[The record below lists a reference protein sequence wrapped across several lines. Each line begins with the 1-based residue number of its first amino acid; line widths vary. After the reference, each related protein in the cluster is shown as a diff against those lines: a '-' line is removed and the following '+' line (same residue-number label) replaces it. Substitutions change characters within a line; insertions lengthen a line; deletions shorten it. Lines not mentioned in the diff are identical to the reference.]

1 MAVENTK
8 AFRQLV
14 EVFMAEANLHGW
26 PASQRAATSIL
37 SRRVEQ
43 GAALLRVKPATVLG
57 THLGE
62 DQVRDMVRDLIPLV
76 VADGGTGRDDEPDV
90 LVSRDLAG
98 RLVADLGQAGR
109 FAASHRDHL
118 PEAGLHNVVADAC
131 VILGAA
137 ISEST
142 GDRVAV
148 PGYGLRLAR
157 RALHLA
163 ANGITSGWILALAE
177 TGPDTLEE
185 LTAGVQARLLA
196 MVEEVTQLLP
206 ELPPPRVHGAGG

>member
-1 MAVENTK
+1 MAVENTE
-8 AFRQLV
+8 AFRRLV

-26 PASQRAATSIL
+26 PASDRAATVIL

-57 THLGE
+57 TYLGE

-118 PEAGLHNVVADAC
+118 PEAGLHNVVADEC

-137 ISEST
+137 ISESLVIGWQYLGT
-142 GDRVAV
+142 GSGSPGGPCTSLQTESPQDGAWHLPRRV
-148 PGYGLRLAR
+148 RTHWR
-157 RALHLA
+157 
-163 ANGITSGWILALAE
+163 S
-177 TGPDTLEE
+177 
-185 LTAGVQARLLA
+185 
-196 MVEEVTQLLP
+196 
-206 ELPPPRVHGAGG
+206 